1 MRRPRSLSFPHASIG
16 QARGFTVQ
24 SRMLKPI
31 SLLLTGLLAA
41 GNLFAQT
48 EPNKSPAAK
57 DAEKPPTV
65 REPAKKPAEQPPPP
79 AAGQSPTI
87 APNTSSD
94 AAAKPQVEKNPP
106 PLDPKNMD
114 TSVKPGDDFYLYANG
129 NWIKNNP
136 IPPEFSR
143 WAAFNELAEKNNDAL
158 HEIAEKAAGGDAS
171 KEANAKKPKADKTAS
186 PDVQK
191 VGDFYAS
198 GMNEAAVDAA
208 KVKPLEDEMKR
219 IDAMKDRKD
228 VQKEIGRFHSM
239 GLRAFFGFISGQDDK
254 DSTKVIAQAYQGGLG
269 LPDRDYYT
277 KEDDASK
284 KLRDQYV
291 EHVTKMLTLTG
302 APADQAAADAKKILA
317 LETSL
322 AKPARTRVELRDPQ
336 KNYNKMKPAELQA
349 LMPDW
354 NWPDYFK
361 ELKLTNPGDINVGQP
376 DFFKAANE
384 VFKTVPVED
393 WKVYLRWHLIR
404 DMAPMLSSDFVNESF
419 RFYEATL
426 RGTKQIKPRWKRVV
440 TKADEELGEAL
451 GKLYVAEKF
460 PPEAKARAL
469 EMVNNIKEA
478 LADRIK
484 TLDWMDEPTKQE
496 ALKKLAAFTV
506 KIGYPDKW
514 RDYSALKIDR
524 SSYVQNVLRGETFEV
539 DRRFKKIGKPVDRTE
554 WGMSPPTVNA
564 YYNPNMNEIVFPA
577 GIMQP
582 PFFDPKA
589 DDAVN
594 YGGMGAVIGH
604 EMTHGFDDQGRQFDA
619 VGNLR
624 DWWSKASADAYDARR
639 KVVVAQYA
647 GYEPLPG
654 MHINGELT
662 QGENIADIGGVKLAY
677 TALQKAIAKK
687 GPQPKIDGFTPEQ
700 RFFLGFAQIW
710 RNNQRDEDLK
720 LRLNTDPHSPGRFRT
735 IGPLSNLPEFQKAF
749 DIPDGSPM
757 IRPADQRANI
767 W

>member
-1 MRRPRSLSFPHASIG
+1 MF
-16 QARGFTVQ
+16 
-24 SRMLKPI
+24 KPI
-31 SLLLTGLLAA
+31 ALLLTGLLAA
-41 GNLFAQT
+41 GPLLAQT
-48 EPNKSPAAK
+48 EPNKSPATK
-57 DAEKPPTV
+57 DADKPPTV
-65 REPAKKPAEQPPPP
+65 KEPAKKPADQRLQGEVMNPVVL
-79 AAGQSPTI
+79 
-87 APNTSSD
+87 PNSSTD
-94 AAAKPQVEKNPP
+94 AAAKPQVDKNPP

-114 TSVKPGDDFYLYANG
+114 TSVKPADDFYLFANG
-129 NWIKNNP
+129 TWIKNNP
-136 IPPEFSR
+136 VPPEFSR

-158 HEIAEKAAGGDAS
+158 HEICEKVSGSNAPADAT
-171 KEANAKKPKADKTAS
+171 KDAKKPKTNEKPAS
-186 PDVQK
+186 ADVQK

-198 GMNEAAVDAA
+198 GMNETAIDTA
-208 KVKPLEDEMKR
+208 KATPLSEEMKR

-228 VQKEIGRFHSM
+228 VLKEIGRFHSI
-239 GLRAFFGFISGQDDK
+239 GLHAFFFFISGQDDK

-277 KEDDASK
+277 KEDPASQT
-284 KLRDQYV
+284 LRDQYV
-291 EHVTKMLTLTG
+291 EHIAKMLTLAG
-302 APADQAAADAKKILA
+302 APADQAANDAKKIMA

-336 KNYNKMKPAELQA
+336 KNYNKMKQADLQA
-349 LMPDW
+349 LTPDW
-354 NWPDYFK
+354 SWADYLK
-361 ELKLTNPGDINVGQP
+361 ELKLANAGDINVGQP

-384 VFKTVPVED
+384 VFKTTAVED
-393 WKVYLRWHLIR
+393 WKPYLRWHLIR
-404 DMAPMLSSDFVNESF
+404 DMAPNLSNDFVNENF

-440 TKADEELGEAL
+440 AKTDEEIGEAL

-469 EMVNNIKEA
+469 EMVNNLKDA
-478 LADRIK
+478 LAERIK
-484 TLDWMDEPTKQE
+484 TLDWMDQPTKDQ

-506 KIGYPDKW
+506 KIGYTDKW
-514 RDYSALKIDR
+514 RDYSALKVDR
-524 SSYVQNVLRGETFEV
+524 ASYAQNVMHADMFEV
-539 DRRFKKIGKPVDRTE
+539 DRLMKKIGKPVDRTE
-554 WGMSPPTVNA
+554 WGMTPPTVNA

-604 EMTHGFDDQGRQFDA
+604 EMTHGFDDQGRQYDA

-624 DWWSKASADAYDARR
+624 DWWSKASADEYDKRR
-639 KVVVAQYA
+639 KVVVAQYSA
-647 GYEPLPG
+647 YEPLPG
-654 MHINGELT
+654 QHINGELT
-662 QGENIADIGGVKLAY
+662 QGENIADIGGVKIAFM
-677 TALQKAIAKK
+677 AFKKAMAKK
-687 GPQPKIDGFTPEQ
+687 GTQPKIDGFTPEQ

-735 IGPLSNLPEFQKAF
+735 IGPLSNFDEFQKAF
-749 DIPDGSPM
+749 EIPDGSAM
-757 IRPADQRANI
+757 MRPADQRVNV

>member
-1 MRRPRSLSFPHASIG
+1 MF
-16 QARGFTVQ
+16 
-24 SRMLKPI
+24 KPL
-31 SLLLTGLLAA
+31 SLLITGLLAA
-41 GNLFAQT
+41 GPLLAQT
-48 EPNKSPAAK
+48 EPNKSPATK
-57 DAEKPPTV
+57 DADKPPTV
-65 REPAKKPAEQPPPP
+65 KEPAKKPAEQSPPP
-79 AAGQSPTI
+79 ALGQTPAS
-87 APNTSSD
+87 APNASTD
-94 AAAKPQVEKNPP
+94 TAAKPQVDKNPP

-114 TSVKPGDDFYLYANG
+114 TSVKPGDDFYMFANG
-129 NWIKNNP
+129 GWIKNNP
-136 IPPEFSR
+136 VPPEYSR
-143 WAAFNELAEKNNDAL
+143 WASFNELAEKNNDAL
-158 HEIAEKAAGGDAS
+158 KEIAEKAAGGTAPADAS
-171 KEANAKKPKADKTAS
+171 KDSKKAKGNEKTSSA
-186 PDVQK
+186 DVQK

-198 GMNEAAVDAA
+198 GMNESAIDAA
-208 KVKPLEDEMKR
+208 KAQPLEDEFKK

-228 VQKEIGRFHSM
+228 VLKEIGRFHTM
-239 GLRAFFGFISGQDDK
+239 GWRAFFIFLSGQDDK
-254 DSTKVIAQAYQGGLG
+254 DSTKIIAQAYQGGLG

-277 KEDDASK
+277 KTDEASQ

-291 EHVTKMLTLTG
+291 EHVTKMLTLAGT
-302 APADQAAADAKKILA
+302 PADQAAKDAQKIMA

-336 KNYNKMKPAELQA
+336 KNYNKMKLAELQTM
-349 LMPDW
+349 MPDW
-354 NWPDYFK
+354 NWSDFLK

-384 VFKTVPVED
+384 VFKTTAVED
-393 WKVYLRWHLIR
+393 WKAYLRWHAIR
-404 DMAPMLSSDFVNESF
+404 EMAPLLSSDFVNENF

-440 TKADEELGEAL
+440 TKEDEEIGEAL

-469 EMVNNIKEA
+469 EMVNNLKDA

-484 TLDWMDEPTKQE
+484 TLDWMDQPTKDQ

-514 RDYSALKIDR
+514 RDYSNLKIDR
-524 SSYVQNVLRGETFEV
+524 TSYAQNVMRADMFEI
-539 DRRFKKIGKPVDRTE
+539 DRQMKKIGKPVDRTE
-554 WGMSPPTVNA
+554 WGMTPPTVNA

-604 EMTHGFDDQGRQFDA
+604 EMTHGFDDQGRQYDG

-624 DWWSKASADAYDARR
+624 DWWSKASADEYDKRR
-639 KVVVAQYA
+639 KVVVAQYSA
-647 GYEPLPG
+647 VEPLPG

-662 QGENIADIGGVKLAY
+662 QGENIADIGGVKIAFM
-677 TALQKAIAKK
+677 AFKKAMAKK
-687 GPQPKIDGFTPEQ
+687 GPQPTIDGFTPEQ
-700 RFFLGFAQIW
+700 RFFLGYAQIW

-720 LRLNTDPHSPGRFRT
+720 LQINTNPHSPGKYRT
-735 IGPLSNLPEFQKAF
+735 MIPLSNFDEFQKAF
-749 DIPDGSPM
+749 NIPDGSAM
-757 IRPADQRANI
+757 ARPASERVNI